1 MIISFIWLE
10 GGEEVGDYEG
20 GTAYE
25 DGVVGGS
32 GCEGG
37 YVGFGHGIV
46 SFTVEAECR
55 GRGLYL

>member
-20 GTAYE
+20 GTADE

-37 YVGFGHGIV
+37 CVGFGHGIV
-46 SFTVEAECR
+46 SIAVEAKCCS
-55 GRGLYL
+55 RGLYL